1 MRALPFCL
9 LLALLAGPA
18 MAQTLVGVAR
28 VRSDARDKAGETL
41 GGFGSGMA
49 LVPGSWRKEG
59 DHYRGSVVMLPD
71 RGWNTE
77 GTTDYRARLQ
87 HFDVTLVP
95 YNGAQPAGQK
105 GLTLTLRS
113 TELFTDADGAPTTGL
128 DATAVRPGAKGFP
141 DLPMAPNG
149 HISMDSEG
157 VVLPGDG
164 TAWVSDEY
172 GPYIYHFNAA
182 GRMIGAIR
190 PPDAIV
196 PMRKDGNG
204 LAENFS
210 ADSPPVGAGKKTKSL
225 GNPFSGRQNNQGFEG
240 VAISADRHTLYAILQ
255 SAAVQDTDPANVK
268 TTRRYIRLVAYDISA
283 RPRLIHEYVVPL
295 PFYDDGGKRAVAA
308 QSEMLAID
316 DHRFLLLCRDS
327 GAGFTGRKDASV
339 YRKVELL
346 DISGASDIAGGKFD
360 AVGAAV
366 APMGVLDTAI
376 VPARLSDF
384 LDINNNVQLARFGL
398 HNGAPNDRNDLYEKW
413 ESMALAPVGDPAAP
427 DDYFLFTGSDN
438 DFITQHG
445 MMAGKPY
452 ADASGAN
459 VDTLV
464 LVWRVTLPKQSK

>member
-1 MRALPFCL
+1 MRTLPVCL
-9 LLALLAGPA
+9 ILTLLAGPA

-28 VRSDARDKAGETL
+28 VPSDARDKAGETL
-41 GGFGSGMA
+41 GGFGSAMA
-49 LVPGSWRKEG
+49 LVPGSWRKVG
-59 DHYRGSVVMLPD
+59 DHYTGSVVMLPD

-95 YNGAQPAGQK
+95 YSGAQPVGQK

-113 TELFTDADGAPTTGL
+113 TELLTDADGAPTTGL
-128 DATAVRPGAKGFP
+128 DATAFRPAAKGFP

-190 PPDAIV
+190 PPNAIV
-196 PMRKDGNG
+196 PMRKGANG

-210 ADSPPVGAGKKTKSL
+210 ADSPPVGAGKKKSL
-225 GNPFSGRQNNQGFEG
+225 GNPVSGRQDNQGFEG
-240 VAISADRHTLYAILQ
+240 VAISPDHHTLYAILQ
-255 SAAVQDTDPANVK
+255 SAAVQDTDPANLK
-268 TTRRYIRLVAYDISA
+268 ATRRHVRLLAYDVSGT
-283 RPRLIHEYVVPL
+283 PRLIHEYVVPL

-308 QSEMLAID
+308 QSELLAVD

-327 GAGFTGRKDASV
+327 NGGFTGKKDASD

-346 DISGASDIAGGKFD
+346 DIAGASDIAGGKYD

-366 APMGVLDTAI
+366 SPMGVLDPAI

-384 LDINNNVQLARFGL
+384 LDINNNAQLTRFGL

-413 ESMALAPVGDPAAP
+413 ESMALAPVEDPAAP

-464 LVWRVTLPKQSK
+464 LVWRVTLPKSGR

>member
-1 MRALPFCL
+1 
-9 LLALLAGPA
+9 

-28 VRSDARDKAGETL
+28 IPADAKDKAGETL
-41 GGFGSGMA
+41 GGFGSAMA
-49 LVPGSWRKEG
+49 LVPGSWRKVG
-59 DHYRGSVVMLPD
+59 DLYTGSVIMLPD

-95 YNGAQPAGQK
+95 YSGAKPVGQQ
-105 GLTLTLRS
+105 GLSLTLHS
-113 TELFTDADGAPTTGL
+113 TELLTDADGAPTTGL
-128 DATAVRPGAKGFP
+128 DVTAVRPAAKGFP
-141 DLPMAPNG
+141 DMPMAPNG
-149 HISMDSEG
+149 HISIDSEG

-172 GPYIYHFNAA
+172 GPYVYHFNAA

-196 PMRKDGNG
+196 PMRKSGDR
-204 LAENFS
+204 LTQNFS
-210 ADSPPVGAGKKTKSL
+210 ADSPPVGAGKVKSL
-225 GNPFSGRQNNQGFEG
+225 GNPASGRQDNQGFEG
-240 VAISADRHTLYAILQ
+240 VAISPDHRTLFTILQ
-255 SAAVQDTDPANVK
+255 SAAVQDTDPAHVK
-268 TTRRYIRLVAYDISA
+268 STRRHVRLLAYDISGTPA
-283 RPRLIHEYVVPL
+283 LIHEYVVPL

-308 QSEMLAID
+308 QSELLAVD

-327 GAGFTGRKDASV
+327 GAGFTGKKDASA
-339 YRKVELL
+339 YRRVELL
-346 DISGASDIAGGKFD
+346 DISGATDIAGGKYD
-360 AVGAAV
+360 AVGGAI
-366 APMGVLDTAI
+366 APMGILDHAI

-384 LDINNNVQLARFGL
+384 LDINNSSQLARFGL

-413 ESMALAPVGDPAAP
+413 ESMALMPVGDPAAP

-452 ADASGAN
+452 ADASGAD

-464 LVWRVTLPKQSK
+464 LAWRVTLPKRSN